1 MALTYERC
9 MEVATQAKRI
19 SENLKQAFLDAT
31 ELLETNSDLAIDWAG
46 DPKPAYLNEDA
57 SGNLDGFRFTRQNLA
72 NLIGSIDNF
81 KKLLTNQAA
90 SQGDH
95 LGNINLVANADV

>member
-1 MALTYERC
+1 MALTHERC
-9 MEVATQAKRI
+9 SEVATQAKRI
-19 SENLKQAFLDAT
+19 AESLKQAFLDAT
-31 ELLETNSDLAIDWAG
+31 ELLETNSDLAIDWAAG
-46 DPKPAYLNEDA
+46 ATPAYLNEDA
-57 SGNLDGFRFTRQNLA
+57 NGNLDGFRFTRQNMA

-81 KKLLTNQAA
+81 KKLLTSQAV